1 MVGLRGRDGVS
12 ESVAVVSVD
21 AESEQI
27 TGDAPSAAGK
37 KALLLTIDMYGL
49 LKKNAVFGGKID
61 KTAFLEEPR

>member
-1 MVGLRGRDGVS
+1 MRGRDGVS

-37 KALLLTIDMYGL
+37 KALLLTIDNMYGL
-49 LKKNAVFGGKID
+49 LKKNAVFDGKID